1 MGGLIL
7 KLDELMEAAGTA
19 LAGKKTVELK
29 MNDEQYDSLL
39 VHFQEIKAEVKFNW
53 RITQVLMGI
62 AILGGILEWVL

>member
-1 MGGLIL
+1 
-7 KLDELMEAAGTA
+7 MEAAGTA